1 MNKMMNMILYFLMIG
16 VCAGCGSREDG
27 FASSVRW
34 NPPTLSAD
42 ECPDLSGMY
51 FNGSRL
57 YRFLHWGDYA
67 RYHSPVII
75 NNYREIP
82 YVVVKRQMRTLP
94 GQKPMSGVLTHK
106 DTSAF
111 DENAILV
118 VRHLGQRLEATLT
131 DRNGLSYKQVVRDL
145 NHPLAGCDQ
154 GALVLRY
161 MHYTGGG
168 PGTPS
173 IFSAS
178 EVRFTRLPDGRLQVA
193 TDSGR
198 SWRTSFFRGL
208 VKDPVAGRKDRQ
220 TGTHRLFDTVP
231 SSSSTP
237 TPMSPGAGPLPSRPV
252 ATPP

>member
-1 MNKMMNMILYFLMIG
+1 MNKMIRIVLVGFMLIVSM
-16 VCAGCGSREDG
+16 GCGSYEKNLD
-27 FASSVRW
+27 SIRW

-51 FNGSRL
+51 FNGSML
-57 YRFLHWGDYA
+57 YRFFQRGNDT

-131 DRNGLSYKQVVRDL
+131 DRNGLSYKQVIRDL

-161 MHYTGGG
+161 MHYVGGG

-173 IFSAS
+173 TLRAS
-178 EVRFTRLPDGRLQVA
+178 EIRFTRLPDGRLQVV
-193 TDSGR
+193 THGR
-198 SWRTSFFRGL
+198 QWRPSFLGGG
-208 VKDPVAGRKDRQ
+208 VEDPVTGRKDRQ
-220 TGTHRLFDTVP
+220 TGTRRLFDIVP